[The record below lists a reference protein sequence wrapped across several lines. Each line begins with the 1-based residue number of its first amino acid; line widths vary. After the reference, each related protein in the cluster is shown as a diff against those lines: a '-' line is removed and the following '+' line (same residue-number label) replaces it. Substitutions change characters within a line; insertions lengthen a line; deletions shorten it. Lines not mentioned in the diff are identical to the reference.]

1 MAWLKKNARPNGK
14 VHLVQRAEKQRFAMT
29 NGKPNI
35 LIDDYI
41 KNIKEWEAKG
51 GIGIHH
57 TSPAN
62 TISQLKRYG
71 FR

>member
-1 MAWLKKNARPNGK
+1 M
-14 VHLVQRAEKQRFAMT
+14 RADKQKYATT

-41 KNIKEWEAKG
+41 KNIKEWENAG

-57 TSPAN
+57 LSPTQ
-62 TISQLKRYG
+62 TIAQLKRYG

>member
-1 MAWLKKNARPNGK
+1 LSRNAKPRGNI
-14 VHLVQRAEKQRFAMT
+14 HLVQRADKRKYAT
-29 NGKPNI
+29 TDGKPNI

-41 KNIKEWEAKG
+41 KNIKEWEDAG

-57 TSPAN
+57 TSPMS
-62 TISQLKRYG
+62 TIAQLKRLG